1 MLVMMDIKCFFKV
14 LQSQGFDLWL
24 THASKASYLPPP
36 CVSDRRKDLIMRLE
50 EVRTMVETTLCKES
64 KLVVNLDPNQLRVL
78 CMLESLGG
86 VELNKQSQ
94 GYFNDEDLENNYPRL
109 VSG

>member
-1 MLVMMDIKCFFKV
+1 MDFEGGDENLLESMIMLVTLDIKCFFKV

-24 THASKASYLPPP
+24 TQVASPSYLTPP
-36 CVSDRRKDLIMRLE
+36 CVSGRRNELIMRLE

-78 CMLESLGG
+78 CMVESLGG
-86 VELNKQSQ
+86 V
-94 GYFNDEDLENNYPRL
+94 
-109 VSG
+109 